1 VSGTL
6 TQAPNRSTAHRAA
19 INGTS
24 FSDHLTH
31 IPHAPRG
38 TTPNFLRAAVAAVG
52 VLAVIAAVV
61 LASAASGARSEI
73 STVGST
79 DAPSVRAT
87 DDFLFRLQD
96 MDAQLVNA
104 LLVNGDTQVHVP
116 RSASEALYEADRKAA
131 DGDLENATVALAGNQ
146 TALDQLHTVSDG
158 FGQYQAQ
165 AVRTLADDE
174 NNGGTVAGAAPAT
187 VFIDYLAGHNLLFG
201 GDDSGGLMK
210 AATDLEKSSKDAIN
224 SSASSAN
231 GSLNTVLAEFLVF
244 GVLLVGG
251 LAALQVYVFRRFKR
265 VVNLALV
272 GATVAALVF
281 MVGGAVGTAAAASD
295 FHTAKSG
302 AFDSVLALSEANAT
316 SAGMNADESRW
327 LLAHGAPAQRTEY
340 EQSFFQG
347 ENTIADVPGGNAIP
361 AYAGVVIQEAAA
373 RTVDDLSQTPMTPN
387 SSFGEEFHNITFPN
401 EAETALAAFKAYD
414 TYIQDDERMRTM
426 TLDSPA
432 GLKAAIDFDTNADTV
447 GSSDQSFNAYSK
459 ALGDVINLNES
470 HFESSMPAAKNGI
483 GTWTWLPYVLAA
495 LLIGLTVLGLRARLN
510 EYR

>member
-1 VSGTL
+1 MSGTL

-19 INGTS
+19 VNGTS

-38 TTPNFLRAAVAAVG
+38 TTPNILRAAVAAAG

-61 LASAASGARSEI
+61 LTSAASGARAQI

-104 LLVNGDTQVHVP
+104 LLVNGDTQVHTP
-116 RSASEALYEADRKAA
+116 RAASEALYEADRKTA
-131 DGDLENATVALAGNQ
+131 DLDLENATVALAGDQ
-146 TALDQLHTVSDG
+146 SALDRLHTVSDG

-174 NNGGTVAGAAPAT
+174 REGGSVAGAAPAA
-187 VFIDYLAGHNLLFG
+187 VFADYQNGHDLLFG
-201 GDDSGGLMK
+201 ADDKGGLMK
-210 AATDLEKSSKDAIN
+210 AATDLEKSSRDAID

-231 GSLNTVLAEFLVF
+231 GSLNTVIAEFLIF
-244 GVLLVGG
+244 GVLLAGALTV
-251 LAALQVYVFRRFKR
+251 LQVYVFRRFKR
-265 VVNLALV
+265 AVNPALV
-272 GATVAALVF
+272 GATAVALILLI
-281 MVGGAVGTAAAASD
+281 GGAAGTAAAAGD
-295 FHTAKSG
+295 FHTAKTD

-316 SAGMNADESRW
+316 SAGINADESRW
-327 LLAHGAPAQRTEY
+327 LLAHDTPQQRGEY
-340 EQSFFQG
+340 EQSFFRG
-347 ENTIADVPGGNAIP
+347 ENAIADVPGGSDIP
-361 AYAGVVIQEAAA
+361 SYAGAMQQENT
-373 RTVDDLSQTPMTPN
+373 RTVDDLPQTAMTRN
-387 SSFGEEFHNITFPN
+387 SSFGEEFHNITFPD
-401 EAETALAAFKAYD
+401 EAQTALTAFDAYN

-426 TLDSPA
+426 SLDTQA
-432 GLKAAIDFDTNADTV
+432 GLKAAIDFDTNADTP

-459 ALGDVINLNES
+459 ALGDVINLNEA

-483 GTWTWLPYVLAA
+483 GIWTWLPYVLAA
-495 LLIGLTVLGLRARLN
+495 LLIGLTALGLRPRLN